1 MRVLV
6 LLKQVPDIVSD
17 RRLDA
22 DGLIE
27 RNAADA
33 VLNEI
38 DEAALEIA
46 LRAATTLGGDV
57 TALTMGPSG
66 AVAVVRR
73 ALQVGARSAVHVCDD
88 ALVGSDA
95 PATARALAA
104 AVRVLER
111 EDGELALVVAG
122 AMALDG
128 LGGVVP
134 GLLAAELGRAVV
146 SGAHSLDVQA
156 APGQV
161 VATRECDDGEEVLRA
176 ALPAVVSVTDTIAT
190 LRAPSFATMLAART
204 APVRTL
210 SVSDLALAPSQV
222 GQAGSRVRVTS
233 AAPRPTRPEPEVV
246 VASDAEV
253 GARRVVDFLLAR
265 GLVGGGHE
273 QVDIVTDP
281 DLGCG
286 VDAEGG
292 APQASGS
299 VLLVTRGE
307 PGVDLVRLSSAA
319 GTVHHLR
326 LGEAPLPPSEPLAA
340 TIAASAHAVGAR
352 AVVLP
357 ATRGAAEVGAL
368 LAHRLGGALV
378 WDVRALRRAE
388 DGGALLA
395 SKRVLGGTWD
405 VEGTLEEPALVLADP
420 GPSEGSARIVP
431 VPVPDVA
438 GEDGTRVERVSLAA
452 GARDAVPLA
461 GAGVVVAGGRG
472 LEGDLAPVRVLAH
485 ALGGAVGATRDIVEE
500 GWIGPEA
507 MVGQTGTI
515 VAPRLYIGAGLSGAP
530 HHMLGMRASGTIV
543 AVNTDPDA
551 PIMEA
556 ADLAVVGDA
565 AAVLTATA
573 RLLRERG
580 TE

>member
-17 RRLDA
+17 RRLGSG
-22 DGLIE
+22 GLIE
-27 RNAADA
+27 RDAADA

-66 AVAVVRR
+66 AAAVVRR

-88 ALVGSDA
+88 ALAGSDA

-134 GLLAAELGRAVV
+134 ALLAAELGRAVV
-146 SGAHSLDVQA
+146 SGAHSLDVHA
-156 APGQV
+156 APGHV

-210 SVSDLALAPSQV
+210 TVNDLALAPSQV
-222 GQAGSRVRVTS
+222 GQGGSRVRVTS

-246 VASDAEV
+246 MASDAEA
-253 GARRVVDFLLAR
+253 GARGVVDFLVAR

-273 QVDIVTDP
+273 QVDIVADP
-281 DLGCG
+281 DP
-286 VDAEGG
+286 DPG
-292 APQASGS
+292 AGAAAQASGS

-307 PGVDLVRLSSAA
+307 PSVDLVRLSSAA

-340 TIAASAHAVGAR
+340 TIAASAQAVGAC

-405 VEGTLEEPALVLADP
+405 VEGALEEPALVLADP
-420 GPSEGSARIVP
+420 GPSEGAARIVP

-438 GEDGTRVERVSLAA
+438 GEDATRVERVSLAA

-472 LEGDLAPVRVLAH
+472 LEGDLAPVRALAH